1 MRKLQI
7 LDTDSLCRSLKA
19 EIPRS
24 AEACFVHRLHCL
36 LLMGEGYSSIEIAH
50 LVGDDSSTVARW
62 ARHFNDFG
70 MEGLREDCKTGRP

>member
-50 LVGDDSSTVARW
+50 LV
-62 ARHFNDFG
+62 
-70 MEGLREDCKTGRP
+70 